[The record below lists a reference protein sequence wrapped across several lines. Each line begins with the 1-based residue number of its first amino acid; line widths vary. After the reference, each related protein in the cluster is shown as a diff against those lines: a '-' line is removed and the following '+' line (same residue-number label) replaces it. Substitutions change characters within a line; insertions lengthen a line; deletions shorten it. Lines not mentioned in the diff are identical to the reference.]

1 MIITRVKLKNW
12 RNFREVDISLGMRA
26 FLVGPNASGKSNFL
40 DALRFLRD
48 IAKSEGGGL
57 QKAVADRGGL
67 SRIRCLA
74 ARQEPQVELEVH
86 LSETEDAPPTW
97 KYAIGI
103 KQESRGHRKPKLE
116 YEKVWREDKLILNRP
131 IKADEEDKVRL
142 TETHLEQIN
151 SNKDFRPVAQILEK
165 ISYSHLVPQFLRHP
179 ELISLTSNRG
189 NPFGSHFLERVAA
202 TQEKTRKSRL
212 RKIQKALQYA
222 VPQLKE
228 LSFIKDS
235 KGTPHLQTLYE
246 HWRPQGAK
254 QTEAELSDGT
264 LRLIAFLWSL
274 LEGDS
279 LLLLEEPE
287 LSLHSSIVREL
298 PGLMWKITNKKRRQ
312 VIISTHSHELLSDKS
327 IDPKDVFLLTPGKE
341 GTKIAPASG
350 HLHIINLLES
360 GISMPDIVIPQTQP
374 PNAPQL
380 SLFDA

>member
-1 MIITRVKLKNW
+1 MITRVKLKNW
-12 RNFREVDISLGMRA
+12 RNFRDVEITLGARS

-67 SRIRCLA
+67 SHIRCLA

-86 LSETEDAPPTW
+86 LSEAEDAAPTW

-103 KQESRGHRKPKLE
+103 KQESRGHRKPFLD
-116 YEKVWREDKLILNRP
+116 YEKVWKDDKLILNRP
-131 IKADEEDKVRL
+131 TKADNEDRVRL

-151 SNKDFRPVAQILEK
+151 SNKKFRQIAEDLEK

-179 ELISLTSNRG
+179 ELISLTTNKE
-189 NPFGSHFLERVAA
+189 NPFGSHFLERLAD

-212 RKIQKALQYA
+212 RKIEKALQYA

-246 HWRPQGAK
+246 H
-254 QTEAELSDGT
+254 
-264 LRLIAFLWSL
+264 
-274 LEGDS
+274 
-279 LLLLEEPE
+279 
-287 LSLHSSIVREL
+287 
-298 PGLMWKITNKKRRQ
+298 
-312 VIISTHSHELLSDKS
+312 
-327 IDPKDVFLLTPGKE
+327 
-341 GTKIAPASG
+341 
-350 HLHIINLLES
+350 
-360 GISMPDIVIPQTQP
+360 
-374 PNAPQL
+374 
-380 SLFDA
+380 